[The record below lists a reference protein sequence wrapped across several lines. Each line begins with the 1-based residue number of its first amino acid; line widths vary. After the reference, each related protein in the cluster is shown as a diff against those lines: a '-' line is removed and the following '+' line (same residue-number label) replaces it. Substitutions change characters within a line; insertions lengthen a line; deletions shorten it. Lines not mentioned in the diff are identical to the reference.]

1 VIQETESARSP
12 VPFPNPFEPG
22 GVLPPISRA
31 VLFLFVWFLL
41 WICLPGAVSHFLPD
55 LSGRTQ
61 FAIVYVLLDVAVL
74 VESWLFLRA
83 FDRRGFRTLGLWFYP
98 GWLKE
103 LARGAGIGAALIG
116 LVAGILLALRAVRY
130 PGLAGAPDDLL
141 PGLAAAA
148 GVLLLAATCEELVFR
163 GYGFQRLVDA
173 FGPLGAVVVFS
184 SLFGVV
190 HLLNPNA
197 TILSTASTA
206 LSGVL
211 LAVAYLK
218 TRALWLPIGL
228 HWAWNF
234 FMGPVLSL
242 PVSGIAFEPTLLRV
256 QLSGPAWLTGGA
268 YGPEGGVVALVVII
282 PAIIWL
288 ARTRRV
294 ATSPAMEEVL
304 E

>member
-1 VIQETESARSP
+1 MIQGTQSAPLP
-12 VPFPNPFEPG
+12 VPLRHPSEPG

-31 VLFLFVWFLL
+31 VLFLMVWFLL
-41 WICLPGAVSHFLPD
+41 WIYLPRAVSHFLPS

-61 FAIVYVLLDVAVL
+61 LAVTYVLLDAAAL

-116 LVAGILLALRAVRY
+116 LVATILFVLRAVRY
-130 PGLAGAPDDLL
+130 FGLTGAPEDLL
-141 PGLAAAA
+141 PGLGAAA
-148 GVLLLAATCEELVFR
+148 GVLLLVATCEELAFR

-190 HLLNPNA
+190 HLLNPSA

-211 LAVAYLK
+211 LALAYLR
-218 TRALWLPIGL
+218 TRALWLPIGI

-242 PVSGIAFEPTLLRV
+242 PVSGIAFEPTLLRG

-268 YGPEGGVVALVVII
+268 YGPEGGIVALVVIL

-288 ARTRRV
+288 GRTRRV
-294 ATSPAMEEVL
+294 ATSPAMQEVL